1 MGRKERR
8 ELERLNKKKD
18 KLIERALKAKE
29 NQEKLQNKEVDRIQ
43 NELMLLNV
51 SAMFNAFALYLKE
64 KYNAND
70 IEIGEALKW
79 MDDMVGSIGTDQF
92 PTVSDFKLYCA
103 SQTHVAILLDEE
115 ESKQF
120 EIMESKY
127 QYIIE
132 NNMIQKVAIISC
144 TDDYIL
150 ITYIGG
156 IDNGRVIKAPI
167 DTIFYNTREEAER
180 NIIES

>member
-8 ELERLNKKKD
+8 ELERQNKRKD
-18 KLIERALKAKE
+18 KLLERALKAKE
-29 NQEKLQNKEVDRIQ
+29 NQEKLQDKEINRIQ
-43 NELMLLNV
+43 DELMLLNV

-120 EIMESKY
+120 DIMESKY
-127 QYIIE
+127 QYIIL
-132 NNMIQKVAIISC
+132 NNSIIQKVAIISC
-144 TDDYIL
+144 TDEYIL

-156 IDNGRVIKAPI
+156 VDNGRVIKVSA
-167 DTIFYNTREEAER
+167 DTIFYDSREEAER
-180 NIIES
+180 NI

>member
-18 KLIERALKAKE
+18 RLIERALKAKE
-29 NQEKLQNKEVDRIQ
+29 NQEKLQDKEINRIQ
-43 NELMLLNV
+43 DELMLLNV

-79 MDDMVGSIGTDQF
+79 MDDTVGSIGTDQF

-120 EIMESKY
+120 DIMESKY
-127 QYIIE
+127 QYIILD
-132 NNMIQKVAIISC
+132 NSIIQKVAIISC
-144 TDDYIL
+144 TDEYIL

-156 IDNGRVIKAPI
+156 VDNGRVTKVSA
-167 DTIFYNTREEAER
+167 DTTFYDSREEAER
-180 NIIES
+180 NI

>member
-8 ELERLNKKKD
+8 ELERQNKRKD
-18 KLIERALKAKE
+18 KLLERALKAKE
-29 NQEKLQNKEVDRIQ
+29 NQEKLQDKEINRIQ
-43 NELMLLNV
+43 DELMLLNV

-120 EIMESKY
+120 DIMESKY
-127 QYIIE
+127 QYIILD
-132 NNMIQKVAIISC
+132 NSTIQKVVIISC
-144 TDDYIL
+144 TDEYIL

-156 IDNGRVIKAPI
+156 VDNGRVTKVSA
-167 DTIFYNTREEAER
+167 DTSFYDSREEAER
-180 NIIES
+180 NI

>member
-18 KLIERALKAKE
+18 RLIERALKAKE
-29 NQEKLQNKEVDRIQ
+29 NQEKLQDKEINRIQ
-43 NELMLLNV
+43 DELMLLNV

-120 EIMESKY
+120 DIMESKY
-127 QYIIE
+127 QYIILD
-132 NNMIQKVAIISC
+132 NSIIQKVAIISC
-144 TDDYIL
+144 TDEYIL

-156 IDNGRVIKAPI
+156 VDNGRVTKVSA
-167 DTIFYNTREEAER
+167 DTTFYDSREEAER
-180 NIIES
+180 NI

>member
-8 ELERLNKKKD
+8 ELERLNKRKD
-18 KLIERALKAKE
+18 NLIERALKAKE
-29 NQEKLQNKEVDRIQ
+29 NQEKLQDKEVDRIQ

-64 KYNAND
+64 KYDAND

-120 EIMESKY
+120 DIMESKY
-127 QYIIE
+127 QYIILD
-132 NNMIQKVAIISC
+132 NSIIQKVAIISC
-144 TDDYIL
+144 TDEYIL

-156 IDNGRVIKAPI
+156 VDNGRVAKVSV
-167 DTIFYNTREEAER
+167 DTIFYESREEAER
-180 NIIES
+180 NI

>member
-8 ELERLNKKKD
+8 ELERIKKKKD

-29 NQEKLQNKEVDRIQ
+29 NQEKLQDKEVDRIQ

-120 EIMESKY
+120 DIMESKY
-127 QYIIE
+127 QYIILD
-132 NNMIQKVAIISC
+132 NSIIQKVAIISC
-144 TDDYIL
+144 TDEYIL

-156 IDNGRVIKAPI
+156 VDNGRVVKVSV
-167 DTIFYNTREEAER
+167 DTIFYESREEAER
-180 NIIES
+180 NI

>member
-29 NQEKLQNKEVDRIQ
+29 NQEKLQDKEVDRIQ

-64 KYNAND
+64 KYDAND

-120 EIMESKY
+120 DIMESKY
-127 QYIIE
+127 QYIILD
-132 NNMIQKVAIISC
+132 NSIIQKVAIISC
-144 TDDYIL
+144 TDEYIL

-156 IDNGRVIKAPI
+156 VDNGRVVKVSV
-167 DTIFYNTREEAER
+167 DTIFYESREEAER
-180 NIIES
+180 NI